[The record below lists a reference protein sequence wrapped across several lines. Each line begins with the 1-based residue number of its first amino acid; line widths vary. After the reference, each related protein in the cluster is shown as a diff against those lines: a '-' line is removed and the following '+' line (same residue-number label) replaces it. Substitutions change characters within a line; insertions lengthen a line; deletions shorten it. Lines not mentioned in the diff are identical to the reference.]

1 MPVINITIK
10 PIPEEQKKQL
20 IQKLTAEAVA
30 TTKIPPEHFTVLIQ
44 ELALENLGVGGKTV
58 KDIYAGK

>member
-20 IQKLTAEAVA
+20 IQRLTAEAVR
-30 TTKIPPEHFTVLIQ
+30 TTNIAQEHFTVSIQ
-44 ELALENLGVGGKTV
+44 ELPLENLGVGGKTV